1 MGERKDWISKINKTL
16 YEYIILMWIYLH
28 TGDAHIRLGF
38 GIDPGNG
45 GDPFERDATK
55 RAASTGSP
63 NGDWLENDFYL
74 LLTKFATAYKAW
86 ADPALRTKVDV
97 ANFKQAKAAFT
108 VVYRKLYQLIK
119 SSPLVTNADL
129 VAMGFP
135 PLAAGK
141 RTPVPAPE
149 TAPEAEIRF
158 PSPSVIEIH
167 FRNSGSERK
176 GKPYGVHGVETG
188 WAILEN
194 PPSKMVDLA
203 NSLFCTRSPFCLT
216 FDINQRGKT
225 LYFAVRWENTRGQK
239 GPWSEIHNVI
249 IT

>member
-1 MGERKDWISKINKTL
+1 MKKDWVSST
-16 YEYIILMWIYLH
+16 YEALFEFIIRMWIYLH

-45 GDPFERDATK
+45 GDPFEREATK

-74 LLTKFATAYKAW
+74 LLSHFVTAYKAW
-86 ADPALRTKVDV
+86 ENPASRTKVAI
-97 ANFKQAKAAFT
+97 ANLRQATAAFT
-108 VVYRKLYQLIK
+108 PAYRQLYQLLKHLPAI
-119 SSPLVTNADL
+119 TNGDL

-135 PLAAGK
+135 AVSPST
-141 RTPVPAPE
+141 RTPAPVPE

-158 PSPSVIEIH
+158 PAASVIEIH

-176 GKPYGVHGVETG
+176 GKPDGVHGAETR
-188 WAILEN
+188 WAILDA
-194 PPSKMVDLA
+194 PPSKMDDLVH
-203 NSLFCTRSPFCLT
+203 SSFDTRSPFRLM
-216 FDINQRGKT
+216 FDIDQRGKT
-225 LYFAVRWENTRGQK
+225 LYFAVRWENTRGVK

-249 IT
+249 VT